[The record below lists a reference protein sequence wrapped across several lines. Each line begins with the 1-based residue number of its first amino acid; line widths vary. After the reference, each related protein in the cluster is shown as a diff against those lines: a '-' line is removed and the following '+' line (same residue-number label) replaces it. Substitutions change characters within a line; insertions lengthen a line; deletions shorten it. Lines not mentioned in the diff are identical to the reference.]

1 MSARLTFT
9 YSVLALVAGVGC
21 GFLIEYGG
29 LDILNPGGLEVSTKE
44 DGFGKAY
51 TPLLYTKVGPYISTS
66 LADGEDKTM
75 RISGYL
81 QYGSESE
88 AIVIQ
93 MTPALESI
101 IGLYV
106 RSLPPQQMSSANSID
121 IVTRHINRRLSLLID
136 PPHKVGFL
144 ISEVIVE

>member
-1 MSARLTFT
+1 MSVRLTFT

-21 GFLIEYGG
+21 GFLVKYSGLDLLNLGG
-29 LDILNPGGLEVSTKE
+29 LQVSNKP
-44 DGFGKAY
+44 DGSDKAY
-51 TPLLYTKVGPYISTS
+51 TPPLYTKVGPFFSTS
-66 LADGEDKTM
+66 LADGDDRTM

-93 MTPALESI
+93 MAPALESI

-106 RSLPPQQMSSANSID
+106 RSLSPRQMSNANSID
-121 IVTRHINRRLSLLID
+121 IATRHINRRLSLLID
-136 PPHKVGFL
+136 PPHNVGFL